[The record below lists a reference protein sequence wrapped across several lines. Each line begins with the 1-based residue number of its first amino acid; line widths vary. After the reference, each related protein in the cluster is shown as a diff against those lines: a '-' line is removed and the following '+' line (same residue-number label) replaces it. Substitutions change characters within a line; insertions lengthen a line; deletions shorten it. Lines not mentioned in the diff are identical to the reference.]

1 MIAILS
7 PAKNLDFETEVNFPK
22 TTQPQYNEEATEL
35 IKVLKTKKSAEIG
48 KLMKISEKLSDLNYE
63 RYQNWSAKHT
73 KKNARPAVLT
83 FNGDAYQGLD
93 AQSFNEDEL
102 LFAQDHLRILSG
114 LYGLLKPLD
123 LMQAYRL
130 EMGTSLKV
138 KNAKNLYQFWGEK
151 ITNQLNK
158 DLKKAGKV
166 LVNVASNEY
175 FKVLQPKNIDAKII
189 ECQFKDFK
197 NGQYKTIM
205 TYAKKARGMMC
216 RYIIQ
221 NEITNP
227 KDLLGFDLDG
237 YEYNASMSKDQ
248 NLVFTRN

>member
-7 PAKNLDFETEVNFPK
+7 PAKNLDFETEVDFPK
-22 TTQPQYNEEATEL
+22 TTEPQYIQEATKLLE
-35 IKVLKTKKSAEIG
+35 VLKTKKSSDIG
-48 KLMKISEKLSDLNYE
+48 KLMNISEKLSDLNYE
-63 RYQNWSAKHT
+63 RYQGWSSKHT
-73 KKNARPAVLT
+73 KKNARPAVLF

-93 AQSFNEDEL
+93 AQNFNEDEL
-102 LFAQDHLRILSG
+102 FFAQDHLRILSG
-114 LYGLLKPLD
+114 LYGMLKPLD
-123 LMQAYRL
+123 LIQAYRL

-138 KNAKNLYQFWGEK
+138 NETKNLYQFWGEK

-158 DLKKAGKV
+158 DLKKVGKV

-175 FKVLQPKNIDAKII
+175 FKVLQPNKIDARII

-197 NGQYKTIM
+197 SGHYKTIM

-221 NEITNP
+221 NKLTNP
-227 KDLLGFDLDG
+227 DDLLGFNLDG
-237 YEYNASMSKDQ
+237 YEYNASMSEEN

>member
-7 PAKNLDFETEVNFPK
+7 PAKNLDFDTEVNFPK
-22 TTQPQYNEEATEL
+22 STKPQFLEEAVEL
-35 IKVLKTKKSAEIG
+35 IEVLKTKKSSEIG

-63 RYQNWSAKHT
+63 RYQEWSTKHAKN
-73 KKNARPAVLT
+73 NARPAVLT

-93 AQSFNEDEL
+93 AQRFNEDEL

-130 EMGTSLKV
+130 EMGTSLKI
-138 KNAKNLYQFWGEK
+138 NDARNLYQFWGEK

-175 FKVLQPKNIDAKII
+175 FKVLQPKNIDARII

-197 NGQYKTIM
+197 NGKYKTIM

-216 RYIIQ
+216 RYIVQ
-221 NEITNP
+221 NKLINP
-227 KDLLGFDLDG
+227 DDLLGFNLDG
-237 YEYNASMSKDQ
+237 YEYNDSLSEQ
-248 NLVFTRN
+248 NNLVFTRN